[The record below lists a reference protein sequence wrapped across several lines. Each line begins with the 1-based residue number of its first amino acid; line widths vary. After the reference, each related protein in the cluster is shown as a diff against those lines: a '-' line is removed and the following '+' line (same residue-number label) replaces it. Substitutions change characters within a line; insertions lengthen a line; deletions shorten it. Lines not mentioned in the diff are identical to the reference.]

1 MSQAKKRVYNFTEGS
16 KEQKDL
22 LGGKGANLAEMT
34 GIGLP
39 VPKGFTITTEACLE
53 YLGSKKLLPEL
64 VKEIEEHIARLE
76 NETGK
81 KFADEENP
89 LLVSVRS
96 GSKFSM
102 PGMMDTI
109 LNLGLNHQSV
119 EIFAHKTENPVFA
132 YDCYRR
138 LIQMFGDVV
147 KGVDKNI
154 FEEALTLYKATQGY
168 SSDIEMKAEDWKE
181 IIQQFTTIY
190 LKEVGENFPQDP
202 SKQLYAAVEAVFTS
216 WNNPRAVTYRRIHE
230 ISDKL
235 GTAVN
240 IQEMVFGNTGG
251 NSGTGVAFTR
261 NPATGEAGVFGEFL
275 LNAQGEDVVAGIRT
289 PRPIQEL
296 KQEQP
301 TIYMQFEKICH
312 QLEAHY
318 QDMQDIEFTIEEGKL
333 FILQT
338 RNGKRTAKA
347 AFKIATQMAEDGV
360 ISKEESLKRLTPS
373 MITQLLHPVF
383 DEQMLAESKSVAK
396 GLPASPGAASG
407 RVYFHAQDA
416 QKAHAAGQKV
426 ILLRTETSPED
437 IEGMVVSEAIVTSRG
452 GMTSHAA
459 VVARGMGVCCVVGC
473 EQLTI
478 NEKLK
483 QAYDGTHTIN
493 EGDLLSVDGTTGKI
507 YRGEIKLD
515 KVQDLDLLVKVLQW
529 ASHIGNMQVRA
540 NAETVEDIRAALDFG
555 ASGIGLART
564 EHMFFGKERI
574 LEMRK
579 MFLSEDQLQRKQSL
593 ETLKE
598 FQKKDFA
605 EILSLTE
612 GMPCTI
618 RLLDPPLHE
627 FMPKTKEEYEQV
639 AEACGQTVDFIMHRG
654 KDLEEFNPML
664 GHRGCRLAITYPE
677 IYEMQ
682 VEAIMEA
689 ALELAKTGKQVKPE
703 IMIPLVAEEKELSY
717 LKKMLED
724 KIQDVFEK
732 HQLKIAYKIG
742 AMLEIP
748 RACLTADQLATSAQF
763 FSFGTNDL
771 TQLTYGFSRD
781 DSVKFLPDYVE
792 KGILEDDPFQHL
804 DQKGVGSL
812 MKTAIELVK
821 PQHKDISF
829 GVCGEVGGDP
839 DSVAFLQKIGLDYVS
854 CSPYRVPAV
863 LLTVAQMSIK

>member
-53 YLGSKKLLPEL
+53 YLDSKKLLPEL

-119 EIFAHKTENPVFA
+119 EIFARKTENPVFA

-168 SSDIEMKAEDWKE
+168 SSDIEMKAEDWQE

-383 DEQMLAESKSVAK
+383 DEQMLAESQAVAK

-407 RVYFHAQDA
+407 RVYFHAEDA
-416 QKAHAAGQKV
+416 QKAHEAGQKV

-639 AEACGQTVDFIMHRG
+639 AEACGQTVDFIMQRG

-863 LLTVAQMSIK
+863 LLTVSQMSIK

>member
-1 MSQAKKRVYNFTEGS
+1 MSMEKKRVYAFTQGS
-16 KEQKDL
+16 KDQKDL

-34 GIGLP
+34 SIGLP

-53 YLGSKKLLPEL
+53 YLLSNKLEKAL
-64 VKEIEEHIARLE
+64 IEEVEHHIANLE
-76 NETGK
+76 KKTGK

-109 LNLGLNHQSV
+109 LNLGLNDQSV
-119 EIFAHKTENPVFA
+119 EILATKTGNPVFA

-147 KGVDKNI
+147 KAVDKSI
-154 FEEALTLYKATQGY
+154 FEERLTQYKKQHQYISDTEMQAT
-168 SSDIEMKAEDWKE
+168 DWKN
-181 IIQQFTTIY
+181 IITAFRRIY
-190 LKEVGENFPQDP
+190 LEEVGEDFPQNP
-202 SKQLYAAVEAVFTS
+202 SEQLYAAVEAVFAS
-216 WNNPRAVTYRRIHE
+216 WNNPRAVTYRRIHD

-240 IQEMVFGNTGG
+240 IQEMVFGNTGIE
-251 NSGTGVAFTR
+251 SGTGVAFTR
-261 NPATGEAGVFGEFL
+261 NPSTGEAGVFGEFL
-275 LNAQGEDVVAGIRT
+275 MNAQGEDVVAGIRT

-296 KQEQP
+296 KADKPEL
-301 TIYMQFEKICH
+301 YAQFEKICQ

-360 ISKEESLKRLTPS
+360 ISKGEALKRLTPS

-383 DEQMLAESKSVAK
+383 DEAALRKGQVIAK
-396 GLPASPGAASG
+396 GLPASPGAAFG
-407 RVYFHAQDA
+407 RIYFNAKDA
-416 QKAHAAGQKV
+416 QEAHTAGQKV
-426 ILLRTETSPED
+426 VLLRTETSPED
-437 IEGMVVSEAIVTSRG
+437 IEGMIVSEAIVTSRG

-473 EQLTI
+473 EQLSI
-478 NEKLK
+478 NEKQK
-483 QAYDGTHTIN
+483 QARYGDAILK
-493 EGDLLSVDGTTGKI
+493 EGDLISVDGTTGKL
-507 YRGEIKLD
+507 YLGEIKLD
-515 KVQDLDLLVKVLQW
+515 KAQDFDLLKKVLAW
-529 ASHIGNMQVRA
+529 ASECGDMRVRA
-540 NAETVEDIRAALDFG
+540 NAETAEDIKTALEFG
-555 ASGIGLART
+555 ATGIGLART
-564 EHMFFGKERI
+564 EHMFFGQERI

-579 MFLSEDQLQRKQSL
+579 MFLSEEQKQREQAL
-593 ETLKE
+593 
-598 FQKKDFA
+598 
-605 EILSLTE
+605 EILKNYQKQDFLEILTLTE

-627 FMPKTKEEYEQV
+627 FLPKTKEEYEEV
-639 AEACGQTVDFIMHRG
+639 AAACGQSIDSIIQYG
-654 KDLEEFNPML
+654 KTLEELNPML
-664 GHRGCRLAITYPE
+664 GHRGCRLAVTYPE

-689 ALELAKTGKQVKPE
+689 AMTLAQTGKQVQPE
-703 IMIPLVAEEKELSY
+703 IMLPLIAEERELSY
-717 LKKMLED
+717 LRALLET
-724 KIQDVFEK
+724 KIEK
-732 HQLKIAYKIG
+732 LFKQSDMRIPYKIG

-748 RACLTADQLATSAQF
+748 RACLTADKLAESAQF

-781 DSVKFLPDYVE
+781 DSAKFLPDYIE
-792 KGILEDDPFQHL
+792 KGILKTDPFQHL
-804 DQKGVGSL
+804 DQAGVGSL
-812 MKTAIELVK
+812 MQTAIERVK
-821 PQHKDISF
+821 PQHPEISF

-839 DSVAFLQKIGLDYVS
+839 ESVTFLKNIGLDYVS

-863 LLTVAQMSIK
+863 LLTIAQMSLK

>member
-53 YLGSKKLLPEL
+53 YLDSKKLLPEL

-119 EIFAHKTENPVFA
+119 EIFARKTENPVFA

-168 SSDIEMKAEDWKE
+168 SSDIEMKAEDWQE

-347 AFKIATQMAEDGV
+347 AFNIATQMAEDGV

-383 DEQMLAESKSVAK
+383 DEQMLAESQAVAK

-407 RVYFHAQDA
+407 RVYFHAEDA
-416 QKAHAAGQKV
+416 QKAHEAGQKV

-639 AEACGQTVDFIMHRG
+639 AEACGQTVDFIMQRG

>member
-16 KEQKDL
+16 KEQKAL

-53 YLGSKKLLPEL
+53 YLDSKKLLPEL

-407 RVYFHAQDA
+407 RVYFHAEDA
-416 QKAHAAGQKV
+416 QKAHEAGQKV

-483 QAYDGTHTIN
+483 QASDGTQTIK

-579 MFLSEDQLQRKQSL
+579 MFLSEDQLQRNQSL

-639 AEACGQTVDFIMHRG
+639 AEACGQTVDFIMQRG

>member
-53 YLGSKKLLPEL
+53 YLDSKKLLPEL

-119 EIFAHKTENPVFA
+119 ENFARKTENPVFA

-154 FEEALTLYKATQGY
+154 FEEALTLYKAAQGY
-168 SSDIEMKAEDWKE
+168 SSDIEMKAEDWQE

-251 NSGTGVAFTR
+251 DSGTGVAFTR

-383 DEQMLAESKSVAK
+383 DEQMLAKNQAVAK

-407 RVYFHAQDA
+407 RVYFHAEDA
-416 QKAHAAGQKV
+416 QKAHEAGQKV

-483 QAYDGTHTIN
+483 QASDGTQTIK

-639 AEACGQTVDFIMHRG
+639 AEACGQTVDFIMQRG

>member
-53 YLGSKKLLPEL
+53 YLDSKKLLPEL

-119 EIFAHKTENPVFA
+119 EIFARKTENPVFA

-168 SSDIEMKAEDWKE
+168 SSDIEMKAEDWQE

-383 DEQMLAESKSVAK
+383 DEQMLAKNQAVAK

-407 RVYFHAQDA
+407 RVYFHAEDA
-416 QKAHAAGQKV
+416 QKAHEAGQKV

-639 AEACGQTVDFIMHRG
+639 AEACGQTVDFIMQRG

-732 HQLKIAYKIG
+732 YQLKIAYKIG

>member
-16 KEQKDL
+16 KEQKAL

-53 YLGSKKLLPEL
+53 YLDSKKLLPEL

-407 RVYFHAQDA
+407 RVYFHAEDA
-416 QKAHAAGQKV
+416 QKAHEAGQKV

-483 QAYDGTHTIN
+483 QASDGTQTIK

-579 MFLSEDQLQRKQSL
+579 MFLSEDQLQRNQSL

-639 AEACGQTVDFIMHRG
+639 AEACGQTVDFIMQRG

-781 DSVKFLPDYVE
+781 DSVKFLSDYVE
-792 KGILEDDPFQHL
+792 KGILEDNPFQHL

>member
-16 KEQKDL
+16 KEQKAL

-53 YLGSKKLLPEL
+53 YLDSKKLLPEL

-407 RVYFHAQDA
+407 RVYFHAEDA
-416 QKAHAAGQKV
+416 QKAHEAGQKV

-483 QAYDGTHTIN
+483 QASDGTQTIK

-579 MFLSEDQLQRKQSL
+579 MFLSEDQLQRNQSL

-639 AEACGQTVDFIMHRG
+639 AEACGQMVDFIMQRG

>member
-53 YLGSKKLLPEL
+53 YLDSKKLLPEL

-407 RVYFHAQDA
+407 RVYFHAEDA
-416 QKAHAAGQKV
+416 QKAHEAGQKV

-593 ETLKE
+593 ETLKA

-829 GVCGEVGGDP
+829 GVCGEVGDDP

>member
-53 YLGSKKLLPEL
+53 YLDSKKLLPEL

-416 QKAHAAGQKV
+416 QKAHAAGQKI

>member
-1 MSQAKKRVYNFTEGS
+1 MKKFIYSFNETHNEG
-16 KEQKDL
+16 KET

-34 GIGLP
+34 RLGLP
-39 VPKGFTITTEACLE
+39 IPQGFTITTRCCMD
-53 YLGSKKLLPEL
+53 YLADATFF
-64 VKEIEEHIARLE
+64 EEHLQSEILKAVKNLE
-76 NETGK
+76 TETGK
-81 KFADEENP
+81 SFTADNEI

-96 GSKFSM
+96 GAAFSM

-109 LNLGLNHQSV
+109 LNLGLNDQRV
-119 EIFAHKTENPVFA
+119 KKFATLTSPGFA
-132 YDCYRR
+132 FDCYRR

-147 KGVDKNI
+147 YHIPKELFDQQKERLEQELNKKITAFQEEDHFALIVRYQEV
-154 FEEALTLYKATQGY
+154 FEQH
-168 SSDIEMKAEDWKE
+168 
-181 IIQQFTTIY
+181 Q
-190 LKEVGENFPQDP
+190 VVFPQDP
-202 SKQLYAAVEAVFTS
+202 VAQLFEAIKAVFDS
-216 WNNPRAVTYRRIHE
+216 WNNQRAVVYRNLHHIAH
-230 ISDKL
+230 DL

-240 IQEMVFGNTGG
+240 IQEMVFGNRGLD
-251 NSGTGVAFTR
+251 SGTGVVFTR
-261 NPATGEAGVFGEFL
+261 NPVTGENQLFGEFL

-289 PRPIQEL
+289 PEPIRRLRLTMPKVYQDFRHYAEL
-296 KQEQP
+296 
-301 TIYMQFEKICH
+301 
-312 QLEAHY
+312 LEYHY
-318 QDMQDIEFTIEEGKL
+318 RDMQDIEFTIENEKL
-333 FILQT
+333 YILQT
-338 RNGKRTAKA
+338 RNGKRTAA
-347 AFKIATQMAEDGV
+347 ATVKIALDLA
-360 ISKEESLKRLTPS
+360 KENRITKQEALLRVTPDT
-373 MITQLLHPVF
+373 IDQLIHPVF
-383 DEQMLAESKSVAK
+383 DQEKRQHMERLAM

-407 RVYFHAQDA
+407 QIVFTAE
-416 QKAHAAGQKV
+416 KAKELTNLGKKV
-426 ILLRTETSPED
+426 ILVRQETSPED
-437 IEGMVVSEAIVTSRG
+437 IEGMIVSEAIVTSRG

-483 QAYDGTHTIN
+483 QASDGTQTIK

-579 MFLSEDQLQRKQSL
+579 MFLSEDQLQRNQSL

-639 AEACGQTVDFIMHRG
+639 AEACGQTVDFIMQRG

-781 DSVKFLPDYVE
+781 DSVKFLSDYVE

>member
-53 YLGSKKLLPEL
+53 YLDSKKLLPEL

-168 SSDIEMKAEDWKE
+168 SSDIEMKAEDWQE

-190 LKEVGENFPQDP
+190 LKEVGESFPQDP

-383 DEQMLAESKSVAK
+383 DEQMLAKNQAVAK

-407 RVYFHAQDA
+407 RVYFHAEDA
-416 QKAHAAGQKV
+416 QKAHEAGQKV

-612 GMPCTI
+612 GMPCTL

-639 AEACGQTVDFIMHRG
+639 AEACGQTVDFIMQRG

>member
-1 MSQAKKRVYNFTEGS
+1 MSQPKKRVYNFTEGS

-53 YLGSKKLLPEL
+53 YLDSKKLLPEL

-119 EIFAHKTENPVFA
+119 EIFARKTENPVFA

-154 FEEALTLYKATQGY
+154 FEEALTLYKAAQGY

-181 IIQQFTTIY
+181 IVQQFTTIY

-202 SKQLYAAVEAVFTS
+202 SEQLYAAVEAVFTS

-296 KQEQP
+296 KQDQP
-301 TIYMQFEKICH
+301 AIYMQFEKICH

-416 QKAHAAGQKV
+416 QKAHASGQKV

-515 KVQDLDLLVKVLQW
+515 KTQDLELLVKVLRW
-529 ASHIGNMQVRA
+529 ASQIGNMQVRA
-540 NAETVEDIRAALDFG
+540 NAETVEDIRAALEFG

-579 MFLSEDQLQRKQSL
+579 MFLSEDQMQRKQSL
-593 ETLKE
+593 ETLKA

-639 AEACGQTVDFIMHRG
+639 ADACGQTVDFIMQRG

-703 IMIPLVAEEKELSY
+703 IMIPLVAEEKELTY
-717 LKKMLED
+717 LKKALED
-724 KIQDVFEK
+724 KIQLVFEK
-732 HQLKIAYKIG
+732 YQMKIAYKIG

-748 RACLTADQLATSAQF
+748 RACLTADQLAASAQF

-781 DSVKFLPDYVE
+781 DSVKFLPDYID

-812 MKTAIELVK
+812 MQTAIGLVK

-839 DSVAFLQKIGLDYVS
+839 DSVSFLQKIGLDYVS

-863 LLTVAQMSIK
+863 LLTVAQMSIE

>member
-53 YLGSKKLLPEL
+53 YLDSKKLLPEL

-154 FEEALTLYKATQGY
+154 FEEALTLYKAAQGY
-168 SSDIEMKAEDWKE
+168 SSDIEMKAEDWQE

-251 NSGTGVAFTR
+251 DSGTGVAFTR

-360 ISKEESLKRLTPS
+360 ISREESLKRLTPS

-383 DEQMLAESKSVAK
+383 DEQMLAKNQAVAK

-407 RVYFHAQDA
+407 RVYFHAEDA
-416 QKAHAAGQKV
+416 QKAHEAGQKV

-483 QAYDGTHTIN
+483 QASDGTQTIK

-515 KVQDLDLLVKVLQW
+515 KVQDLDLLVKVLRW
-529 ASHIGNMQVRA
+529 ASQIGNMQVRA

-579 MFLSEDQLQRKQSL
+579 MFLSEDQLQREQSL
-593 ETLKE
+593 ETLKA

-639 AEACGQTVDFIMHRG
+639 AEACGQTVDFIMQRG

-821 PQHKDISF
+821 PQHQEISF

>member
-53 YLGSKKLLPEL
+53 YLDSKKLLPEL

-81 KFADEENP
+81 KFSDEENP

-119 EIFAHKTENPVFA
+119 ENFARKTENPVFA

-154 FEEALTLYKATQGY
+154 FEEALTLYKAAQGY
-168 SSDIEMKAEDWKE
+168 SSDIEMKAEDWQE

-251 NSGTGVAFTR
+251 DSGTGVAFTR

-416 QKAHAAGQKV
+416 QKAHAAGQNV

-515 KVQDLDLLVKVLQW
+515 KTQDLELLVKVLRW
-529 ASHIGNMQVRA
+529 ASQIGNMQVRA

-579 MFLSEDQLQRKQSL
+579 MFLSEDQLQREQSL

-639 AEACGQTVDFIMHRG
+639 AEACGQTVDFIMQRG

-821 PQHKDISF
+821 PQHQEISF

>member
-53 YLGSKKLLPEL
+53 YLDSKKLLPEL

-478 NEKLK
+478 NKKLK

-639 AEACGQTVDFIMHRG
+639 AEACGQTVDFIMQRG

>member
-53 YLGSKKLLPEL
+53 YLDSKKLLPEL

-119 EIFAHKTENPVFA
+119 EIFARKTENPVFA

-168 SSDIEMKAEDWKE
+168 SSDIEMKAEDWQE

-383 DEQMLAESKSVAK
+383 DEQMLAESQAVAK

-407 RVYFHAQDA
+407 RVYFHAEDA
-416 QKAHAAGQKV
+416 QKAHEAGQKV

-639 AEACGQTVDFIMHRG
+639 AEACGQTVDFIMQRG

>member
-1 MSQAKKRVYNFTEGS
+1 MSRAKKRVYNFTEGS

-53 YLGSKKLLPEL
+53 YLDSKKLLPEL
-64 VKEIEEHIARLE
+64 VKEIEEHIAKLE
-76 NETGK
+76 KETGK
-81 KFADEENP
+81 QFADEENP

-109 LNLGLNHQSV
+109 LNLGLNNQSV
-119 EIFAHKTENPVFA
+119 EIFARKTGNPVFA

-147 KGVDKNI
+147 KGVDKSI
-154 FEEALTLYKATQGY
+154 FENALTQYKSAYGY
-168 SSDIEMKAEDWKE
+168 SSDIEMKAEDWKD
-181 IIQQFTTIY
+181 IIQQFSTIY

-202 SKQLYAAVEAVFTS
+202 TKQLYAAVEAVFTS

-251 NSGTGVAFTR
+251 DSGTGVAFTR
-261 NPATGEAGVFGEFL
+261 NPSTGEAGVFGEFL

-296 KQEQP
+296 KKDQP
-301 TIYMQFEKICH
+301 AIYLQFEKICH

-347 AFKIATQMAEDGV
+347 AFKIATQMAEEGV

-383 DEQMLAESKSVAK
+383 DEQILAERQAITK

-407 RVYFHAQDA
+407 RVYFHAEDA
-416 QKAHAAGQKV
+416 QRAHAAGQKV

-437 IEGMVVSEAIVTSRG
+437 IEGMIVSEAIVTSRG

-478 NEKLK
+478 NEKSK
-483 QAYDGTHTIN
+483 QAYYGACIIN
-493 EGDLLSVDGTTGKI
+493 EGDLLSVDGTTGNI
-507 YRGEIKLD
+507 YPGEIKLD
-515 KVQDLDLLVKVLQW
+515 KAQDLDLLVKVLRW
-529 ASHIGNMQVRA
+529 ASHVGNMQVRA
-540 NAETVEDIRAALDFG
+540 NAETVEDIKTALDFG

-574 LEMRK
+574 LAMRK

-593 ETLKE
+593 EMLKA
-598 FQKKDFA
+598 FQKKDFT

-612 GMPCTI
+612 GIPCTI

-627 FMPKTKEEYEQV
+627 FMPKSKEEYEQV
-639 AEACGQTVDFIMHRG
+639 AEACGQTVDFIMQRG
-654 KDLEEFNPML
+654 KELEEFNPML

-689 ALELAKTGKQVKPE
+689 ALDIAKTGKQVKPE

-717 LKKMLED
+717 IKKMLED
-724 KIQDVFEK
+724 KIRDVFEK
-732 HQLKIAYKIG
+732 HQMKIAYKIG

-748 RACLTADQLATSAQF
+748 RACLTADQLASSAQF

-781 DSVKFLPDYVE
+781 DSVKFLSDYIE
-792 KGILEDDPFQHL
+792 KGILKDDPFQHL

-812 MKTAIELVK
+812 MKMAIELVK

>member
-53 YLGSKKLLPEL
+53 YLDSKKLLPEL

-396 GLPASPGAASG
+396 GLPASPGATSG
-407 RVYFHAQDA
+407 RVYFYAQDA

>member
-1 MSQAKKRVYNFTEGS
+1 MSQPKKRVYNFTEGS

-53 YLGSKKLLPEL
+53 YLDSKKLLPEL

-119 EIFAHKTENPVFA
+119 EIFARKTENPVFA

-154 FEEALTLYKATQGY
+154 FEEALTLYKAAQGY

-181 IIQQFTTIY
+181 IVQQFTTIY

-202 SKQLYAAVEAVFTS
+202 SEQLYAAVEAVFTS

-296 KQEQP
+296 KQDQP
-301 TIYMQFEKICH
+301 AIYMQFEKIYH

-360 ISKEESLKRLTPS
+360 ISKEESMKRLTPS

-515 KVQDLDLLVKVLQW
+515 KTQDLELLVKVLRW
-529 ASHIGNMQVRA
+529 ASQIGNMQVRA
-540 NAETVEDIRAALDFG
+540 NAETVEDIRAALEFG

-579 MFLSEDQLQRKQSL
+579 MFLSEDQVQRKQSL
-593 ETLKE
+593 ETLKA

-639 AEACGQTVDFIMHRG
+639 ADACGQTVDFIMQRG

-689 ALELAKTGKQVKPE
+689 ALELVKTGKQVKPE
-703 IMIPLVAEEKELSY
+703 IMIPLVAEEKELTY
-717 LKKMLED
+717 LKKALED
-724 KIQDVFEK
+724 KIQLVFEK
-732 HQLKIAYKIG
+732 HQMKIAYKIG

-781 DSVKFLPDYVE
+781 DSVKFLPDYID

-812 MKTAIELVK
+812 MQTAIALVK

-839 DSVAFLQKIGLDYVS
+839 DSVSFLQKIGLDYVS

-863 LLTVAQMSIK
+863 LLTVAQMSIE

>member
-53 YLGSKKLLPEL
+53 YLDSKKLLPEL

-639 AEACGQTVDFIMHRG
+639 AEACGQTVDFIMQRG

>member
-1 MSQAKKRVYNFTEGS
+1 MLQAKKRVYNFTEGS

-53 YLGSKKLLPEL
+53 YLDSKKLLPEL

-338 RNGKRTAKA
+338 RNGKRTAMA

-383 DEQMLAESKSVAK
+383 DEQMLAKNQAVAK

-407 RVYFHAQDA
+407 RVYFHAEDA
-416 QKAHAAGQKV
+416 QRAHEAGQKV

-483 QAYDGTHTIN
+483 QAYDGTQTIK

-579 MFLSEDQLQRKQSL
+579 MFLSEDQLQRNQSL

-639 AEACGQTVDFIMHRG
+639 AEACGQTVDFIMQRG

-664 GHRGCRLAITYPE
+664 GHRGCRLAIIYPE

>member
-16 KEQKDL
+16 KEQKAL

-53 YLGSKKLLPEL
+53 YLDSKKLLPEL

-407 RVYFHAQDA
+407 RVYFHAEDA
-416 QKAHAAGQKV
+416 QKAHKAGQKV

-483 QAYDGTHTIN
+483 QASDGTQTIK

-579 MFLSEDQLQRKQSL
+579 MFLSEDQLQRNQSL

-639 AEACGQTVDFIMHRG
+639 AEACGQTVDFIMQRG

-781 DSVKFLPDYVE
+781 DSVKFLSDYVE

>member
-16 KEQKDL
+16 KEQKAL

-53 YLGSKKLLPEL
+53 YLDSKKLLPEL

-407 RVYFHAQDA
+407 RVYFHAEDA
-416 QKAHAAGQKV
+416 QKAHEAGQKV

-483 QAYDGTHTIN
+483 QASDGTQTIK

-579 MFLSEDQLQRKQSL
+579 MFLSEDQLQRNQSL

-639 AEACGQTVDFIMHRG
+639 AEACGQTVDFIMQRG

-781 DSVKFLPDYVE
+781 DSVKFLSDYVE

>member
-53 YLGSKKLLPEL
+53 YLDSKKLLPEL

-483 QAYDGTHTIN
+483 QASDGTQTIK

>member
-53 YLGSKKLLPEL
+53 YLDSKKLLPEL

-781 DSVKFLPDYVE
+781 DSAKFLPDYVE

>member
-16 KEQKDL
+16 KEQKAL

-53 YLGSKKLLPEL
+53 YLDSKKLLPEL

-407 RVYFHAQDA
+407 RVYFHAEDA
-416 QKAHAAGQKV
+416 QKAHEAGQKV

-483 QAYDGTHTIN
+483 QASDGTQTIK

-507 YRGEIKLD
+507 YRGEIKFD

-579 MFLSEDQLQRKQSL
+579 MFLSEDQLQRNQSL

-639 AEACGQTVDFIMHRG
+639 AEACGQTVDFIMQRG

>member
-1 MSQAKKRVYNFTEGS
+1 MSQPKKRVYNFTEGS

-53 YLGSKKLLPEL
+53 YLDSKKLLPEL

-119 EIFAHKTENPVFA
+119 EIFARKTENPVFA

-154 FEEALTLYKATQGY
+154 FEEALTLYKAAQGY

-181 IIQQFTTIY
+181 IVQQFTTIY

-202 SKQLYAAVEAVFTS
+202 SEQLYAAVEAVFTS

-296 KQEQP
+296 KQDQP
-301 TIYMQFEKICH
+301 AIYMQFEKICH

-416 QKAHAAGQKV
+416 QKAHASGQKV

-515 KVQDLDLLVKVLQW
+515 KTQDLELLVKVLRW
-529 ASHIGNMQVRA
+529 ASQIGNMQVRA
-540 NAETVEDIRAALDFG
+540 NAETVEDIRAALEFG

-579 MFLSEDQLQRKQSL
+579 MFLSEDQMQRKQSL
-593 ETLKE
+593 ETLKA

-639 AEACGQTVDFIMHRG
+639 ADACGQTVDFIMQRG

-703 IMIPLVAEEKELSY
+703 IMIPLVAEEKELTY
-717 LKKMLED
+717 LKKALED
-724 KIQDVFEK
+724 KIQLVFEK
-732 HQLKIAYKIG
+732 YQMKIAYKIG

-748 RACLTADQLATSAQF
+748 RACLTADQLAASAQF

-781 DSVKFLPDYVE
+781 DSVKFLPDYID

-812 MKTAIELVK
+812 MQTAIGLVK

-839 DSVAFLQKIGLDYVS
+839 DSVSFLQKIGLDYVS

>member
-53 YLGSKKLLPEL
+53 YLDSKKLLPEL

-119 EIFAHKTENPVFA
+119 EIFARKTENPVFA

-407 RVYFHAQDA
+407 RVYFHAEDA
-416 QKAHAAGQKV
+416 QKAHEAGQKV

-639 AEACGQTVDFIMHRG
+639 AEACGQTVDFIMQRG

>member
-1 MSQAKKRVYNFTEGS
+1 MSMGKKRVYDFTQGS

-34 GIGLP
+34 SIGLP
-39 VPKGFTITTEACLE
+39 VPRGFTITTEACLE
-53 YLGSKKLLPEL
+53 YLNSKNLDAEL
-64 VKEIEEHIARLE
+64 IKEIETHIARLE
-76 NETGK
+76 KETGK
-81 KFADEENP
+81 KFADNENP

-119 EIFAHKTENPVFA
+119 EILAQKTGNPVFA

-147 KGVDKNI
+147 KAVDKNL
-154 FEEALTLYKATQGY
+154 FEEALTDYKINHGY
-168 SSDIEMKAEDWKE
+168 TSDTEMQAVDWKQ
-181 IIQQFTTIY
+181 IIKQFSEIY
-190 LKEVGENFPQDP
+190 LKEVGEKFPQEP
-202 SKQLYAAVEAVFTS
+202 AEQLYAAVEAVFTS
-216 WNNPRAVTYRRIHE
+216 WNNPRAVTYRRIHD
-230 ISDKL
+230 IPDTL

-240 IQEMVFGNTGG
+240 IQEMVFGNTGAK
-251 NSGTGVAFTR
+251 SGTGVAFTR
-261 NPATGEAGVFGEFL
+261 NPATGEGGVFGEFL
-275 LNAQGEDVVAGIRT
+275 MNAQGEDVVAGIRT

-296 KQEQP
+296 KEDNP
-301 TIYMQFEKICH
+301 DIYRQFEKICQ

-347 AFKIATQMAEDGV
+347 AFKIATQLAEDGV
-360 ISKEESLKRLTPS
+360 ISKKESLKRLTPS

-383 DEQMLAESKSVAK
+383 DEKSLAQNQAIAK
-396 GLPASPGAASG
+396 GLPASPGAAYG
-407 RVYFHAQDA
+407 RVYFNAQDA
-416 QKAHAAGQKV
+416 QNAHEAGQKV
-426 ILLRTETSPED
+426 VLLRTETSPED
-437 IEGMVVSEAIVTSRG
+437 IEGMLVSEAIVTSRG

-473 EQLTI
+473 EALNV
-478 NEKLK
+478 NEKRK
-483 QAYDGTHTIN
+483 QAQYGTQIIK
-493 EGDLLSVDGTTGKI
+493 EGDIVSVDGTTGNI

-515 KVQDLDLLVKVLQW
+515 KAQDLEILGKVLKW
-529 ASHIGNMQVRA
+529 AAEIGDMKVRA
-540 NAETVEDIRAALDFG
+540 NAETVDDIKTALDFG

-574 LEMRK
+574 LEVRK
-579 MFLSEDQLQRKQSL
+579 MFLSEEEMQRKKSL

-598 FQKKDFA
+598 YQKKDFL

-627 FMPKTKEEYEQV
+627 FMPKTKEEFEEV
-639 AEACGQTVDFIMHRG
+639 AKACGQSVDFIIQRG
-654 KDLEEFNPML
+654 KELEEFNPML
-664 GHRGCRLAITYPE
+664 GHRGCRLAVTYPE

-682 VEAIMEA
+682 VEAIIEA
-689 ALELAKTGKQVKPE
+689 ALDLAQAGKQVKPE
-703 IMIPLVAEEKELSY
+703 IMIPLISEERELTYLKEL
-717 LKKMLED
+717 LES
-724 KIQDVFEK
+724 KIQKLFKESGREV
-732 HQLKIAYKIG
+732 AYKIG

-748 RACLTADQLATSAQF
+748 RACLTADKLASAAQF

-781 DSVKFLPDYVE
+781 DSVKFLPEYIE
-792 KGILEDDPFQHL
+792 KRILQDDPFQHL
-804 DQKGVGSL
+804 DQDGVGAL
-812 MKTAIELVK
+812 MKTAIGLVK
-821 PQHKDISF
+821 PEYPEISF

-839 DSVAFLQKIGLDYVS
+839 EAVTFLKKIGLDYVS
-854 CSPYRVPAV
+854 CSSYRVPAV
-863 LLTVAQMSIK
+863 LLTIAQSSTK

>member
-53 YLGSKKLLPEL
+53 YLDSKKLLPEL

-821 PQHKDISF
+821 LQHKDISF

>member
-1 MSQAKKRVYNFTEGS
+1 MSTRKKRVYDFTQGS
-16 KEQKDL
+16 KDQKDL

-34 GIGLP
+34 SIGLP
-39 VPKGFTITTEACLE
+39 VPKGFTVTTEACLE
-53 YLGSKKLLPEL
+53 YLNSKKLDEVLLKE
-64 VKEIEEHIARLE
+64 VKEHIALLE
-76 NETGK
+76 KETGK
-81 KFADEENP
+81 KFADEQNP

-119 EIFAHKTENPVFA
+119 EILASKTGNPVFA

-147 KGVDKNI
+147 KGIDKNI
-154 FEEALTLYKATQGY
+154 FEEILTDYKLKHKYT
-168 SSDIEMKAEDWKE
+168 SDTEMGAADWKQ
-181 IIQQFTTIY
+181 IIREFSNIY
-190 LKEVGENFPQDP
+190 LREVGEGFPQDP
-202 SKQLYAAVEAVFTS
+202 EKQLYEAIEAVFAS

-230 ISDKL
+230 ISDSL

-240 IQEMVFGNTGG
+240 IQEMVFGNTGPK
-251 NSGTGVAFTR
+251 SGTGVAFTR

-275 LNAQGEDVVAGIRT
+275 MNAQGEDVVAGIRT

-296 KQEQP
+296 KEDRP
-301 TIYMQFEKICH
+301 EIYRQFENICH

-360 ISKEESLKRLTPS
+360 ISKDESLKRLTPT

-383 DEQMLAESKSVAK
+383 DEKALATHQVIAK
-396 GLPASPGAASG
+396 GLPASPGAAFG
-407 RVYFHAQDA
+407 RVYFNAEDA
-416 QKAHAAGQKV
+416 QRAHASGQKV
-426 ILLRTETSPED
+426 VLLRTETSPED
-437 IEGMVVSEAIVTSRG
+437 IEGMIVSEAIVTSRG

-473 EQLTI
+473 ETLNI
-478 NEKLK
+478 NEDLK
-483 QAYDGTHTIN
+483 QAQYASQVIK
-493 EGDLLSVDGTTGKI
+493 EGDLISIDGTTGNI
-507 YRGEIKLD
+507 YLGEIKLD
-515 KVQDLDLLVKVLQW
+515 KAQDLEILDKVLHW
-529 ASHIGNMQVRA
+529 ASERGAMRVRA
-540 NAETVEDIRAALDFG
+540 NAETAEDIKTALSFG

-579 MFLSEDQLQRKQSL
+579 MFLSEDQIQRENSL
-593 ETLKE
+593 EVLKE
-598 FQKKDFA
+598 YQKSDFL

-639 AEACGQTVDFIMHRG
+639 ARACGQSVEFIMQRG
-654 KDLEEFNPML
+654 EELKEFNPML
-664 GHRGCRLAITYPE
+664 GHRGCRLAVTSPE

-689 ALELAKTGKQVKPE
+689 ALQLAKTGKQVKPE
-703 IMIPLVAEEKELSY
+703 IMIPLIAEEREMTYLKEL
-717 LKKMLED
+717 LEA
-724 KIQDVFEK
+724 KIQKLFKEREAEVT
-732 HQLKIAYKIG
+732 YKIG

-748 RACLTADQLATSAQF
+748 RACLTADKLAESAQF

-781 DSVKFLPDYVE
+781 DSVKFLPDYIE
-792 KGILEDDPFQHL
+792 KNILKNDPFQHL
-804 DQKGVGSL
+804 DQAGVGAL
-812 MKTAIELVK
+812 MKTAVALVK
-821 PQHKDISF
+821 PDHPEISF

-839 DSVAFLQKIGLDYVS
+839 ESVAFLQKIGLDYVS

-863 LLTVAQMSIK
+863 LLTIAQMSMK

>member
-1 MSQAKKRVYNFTEGS
+1 MSRAKKRVYNFTEGS
-16 KEQKDL
+16 KEQKAL

-39 VPKGFTITTEACLE
+39 VPRGFTITTEACLE
-53 YLGSKKLLPEL
+53 YLDSKKLLSEL
-64 VKEIEEHIARLE
+64 VKEIKEHIVRLE

-119 EIFAHKTENPVFA
+119 EIFARKTGNPVFA

-154 FEEALTLYKATQGY
+154 FEEALTQYKAAHGY

-296 KQEQP
+296 KQDQP
-301 TIYMQFEKICH
+301 AIYLQFEKICH

-383 DEQMLAESKSVAK
+383 DEQMLAESQAIAK

-407 RVYFHAQDA
+407 RVYFHAEDA
-416 QKAHAAGQKV
+416 QNAHAAGQKV

-515 KVQDLDLLVKVLQW
+515 KAQDLDLLVKVLKW
-529 ASHIGNMQVRA
+529 ASHIGKLQVRA
-540 NAETVEDIRAALDFG
+540 NAETVEDIRAALEFG

-605 EILSLTE
+605 EILNLTE

-639 AEACGQTVDFIMHRG
+639 AEACGQTVDFIMQRG

-703 IMIPLVAEEKELSY
+703 IMIPLVAEEKELYY

-724 KIQDVFEK
+724 KIQHVIEK
-732 HQLKIAYKIG
+732 HKMKLTYKIG

-781 DSVKFLPDYVE
+781 DSVKFLPDYIE

-821 PQHKDISF
+821 PRHKDISC

-839 DSVAFLQKIGLDYVS
+839 DSVAFLQNIGLDYVS

>member
-53 YLGSKKLLPEL
+53 YLDSKKLLPEL

-119 EIFAHKTENPVFA
+119 EIFAHKTENSVFA

>member
-16 KEQKDL
+16 KEQKAL

-53 YLGSKKLLPEL
+53 YLDSKKLLPEL

-407 RVYFHAQDA
+407 RVYFHAEDA
-416 QKAHAAGQKV
+416 QKAHEAGQKV

-483 QAYDGTHTIN
+483 QASDGTQTIK

-507 YRGEIKLD
+507 YRAEIKLD

-579 MFLSEDQLQRKQSL
+579 MFLSEDQLQRNQSL

-639 AEACGQTVDFIMHRG
+639 AEACGQTVDFIMQRG

>member
-53 YLGSKKLLPEL
+53 YLDSKKLLPEL

-76 NETGK
+76 NEIGK

-639 AEACGQTVDFIMHRG
+639 AEACGQTVDFIMQRG